1 MTFLHLGGHPA
12 LDFLNTRYT
21 PPGETV
27 ETLPDGP
34 AFLAWLVATGLL
46 DAGEAARLKRNF
58 GRKALDEAAGEARG
72 VREWARGWMPR
83 WREAPQDDHRRVL
96 AELNRLLGRV
106 PIHRAI
112 VAGESGP
119 AVVDRAQVTE
129 PAALIGLV
137 AAQFAAL
144 LATEDPALLKRCA
157 GAGCSLW
164 FVDRTKAH
172 RRVYCSAAACGNR
185 AKVSAFRARAARSSP

>member
-1 MTFLHLGGHPA
+1 MTFLQLGGHPA
-12 LDFLNTRYT
+12 LDFLNTYYT

-27 ETLPDGP
+27 EALLDGP
-34 AFLAWLVATGLL
+34 AFLEWLAAAGLL
-46 DAGEAARLKRNF
+46 EAGEAARLKRTF
-58 GRKALDEAAGEARG
+58 GREALDGAAAEARA
-72 VREWARGWMPR
+72 VREWARGWLPR
-83 WREAPQDDHRRVL
+83 WREAPRGDHRRVL

-106 PIHRAI
+106 PIQRAI

-119 AVVDRAQVTE
+119 AIVDRAQVTE

-144 LATEDPALLKRCA
+144 LATEDPALLKQCA

-172 RRVYCSAAACGNR
+172 RRLYCSATACGNR
-185 AKVSAFRARAARSSP
+185 AKVSAFRARVALR